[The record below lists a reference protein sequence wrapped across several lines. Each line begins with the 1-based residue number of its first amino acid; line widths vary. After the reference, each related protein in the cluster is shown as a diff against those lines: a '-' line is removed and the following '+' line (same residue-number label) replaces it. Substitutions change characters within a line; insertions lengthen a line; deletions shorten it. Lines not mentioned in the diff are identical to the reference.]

1 MKNEPHVQNADMMN
15 LLVQCWGQAEVPKY
29 RPRGHESYT
38 SLNGD
43 SPTKLPDIIM
53 PAVQKT
59 IHLLRNNSWK
69 SALQDHVLSRG
80 LSYEV

>member
-43 SPTKLPDIIM
+43 SPTKLPDILHNH
-53 PAVQKT
+53 ASSSKNYSLTKKQ
-59 IHLLRNNSWK
+59 
-69 SALQDHVLSRG
+69 
-80 LSYEV
+80 